1 MLSVSNIIIS
11 VKYDFNYTKL
21 MILYLSSNIIF
32 RLREISGG
40 FKYIYI
46 CKWVV
51 YDALHKLYITQVI
64 IVFLSL
70 F

>member
-40 FKYIYI
+40 FKY
-46 CKWVV
+46 
-51 YDALHKLYITQVI
+51 LHMQVS
-64 IVFLSL
+64 SL
-70 F
+70 